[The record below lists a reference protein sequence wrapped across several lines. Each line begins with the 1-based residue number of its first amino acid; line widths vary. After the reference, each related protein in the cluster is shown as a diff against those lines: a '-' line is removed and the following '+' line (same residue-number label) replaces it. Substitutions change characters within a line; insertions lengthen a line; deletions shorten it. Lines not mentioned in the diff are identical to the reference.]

1 MSNPHRRSLALV
13 SLVATLL
20 CAVPRAGLAEV
31 ARLDVTARADVAG
44 YPYERITG
52 RITFS
57 VDPRDAHNA
66 VIVDLDKAPRTASG
80 RVEFS
85 ADFVILQP
93 KSGGN
98 GVALLDIVNRGRLTA
113 FGFNK
118 PTPDSREVGDG
129 FLFARGFTIVAVG
142 WEFDAPRSAGMLT
155 LDAPVATANGKAI
168 TGIVR
173 GTVTPNARV
182 DAITFTDLAG
192 YKPVDAAAADSIL
205 TVRDAANGK
214 ATTLPRTQWRLS
226 GNDVTMTSGFEPG
239 RIYELS
245 YRAAN
250 PPVAGVGFLAVRD
263 VASWLKHA
271 PAAPSHPSR
280 VYAYGASQ
288 SGRFLR
294 DFLYH
299 GCNTDERGRQVLDAT
314 MIHIAGSARLDLN
327 RRWAMPVS
335 LGTYTAT
342 SFPFADAA
350 QRDPITGAMD
360 GELDNPRAR
369 MNQPKVFYTNTGV
382 EYWGGGRAAALVHLT
397 ADGTA
402 DIAPP
407 PNVRIYFLAGAQ
419 HTPGRFPPPAQDV
432 TEQRQNPTDYWWT
445 LRALLV
451 AIDRWVRDGAEPPAS
466 AYPKLADGTLV
477 KADGI
482 AFPAIPHVH
491 SPHGVWGGARIHNGL
506 IAHDGAGTALPH
518 LVPQVGDEGNERA
531 GVRLPEVEV
540 PLATYTGWNFRAARV
555 GGSDRLEPL
564 AGSYIPFSPTQ
575 RERQRVHDSRA
586 SIEERYATLES
597 YSQRIRASAA
607 DLVKRGYV
615 LEQDAS
621 AIVARA
627 LDHWAIATAAPST
640 TTATA
645 R

>member
-1 MSNPHRRSLALV
+1 MRMMLRLAIVSLATWMAGV
-13 SLVATLL
+13 SPQA
-20 CAVPRAGLAEV
+20 ALAEV

-44 YPYERITG
+44 YPYERVTG

-57 VDPRDAHNA
+57 VDPKDSRNA
-66 VIVDLDKAPRTASG
+66 VIVDLDKAPRTPAG
-80 RVEFS
+80 GVEFS
-85 ADFVILQP
+85 ADFVMLQP

-129 FLFARGFTIVAVG
+129 FLLTRGFTIVAVG
-142 WEFDAPRSAGMLT
+142 WEFDAPRAAGLLT
-155 LDAPVATANGKAI
+155 LDAPVATDGGKPI
-168 TGIVR
+168 TGMVH
-173 GTVTPNARV
+173 GTATPNARL

-192 YKPVDAAAADSIL
+192 YTPTDAAAADSVL
-205 TVRDAANGK
+205 TVRDAVNGK
-214 ATTLPRTQWRLS
+214 PTTLSHAQWRLK
-226 GNDVTMTSGFEPG
+226 GNVVTMTGGFEAG

-271 PAAPSHPSR
+271 PDAPAHPSR

-299 GCNTDERGRQVLDAT
+299 GCNTDERGRQVLDAA

-327 RRWAMPVS
+327 RRWATPVS
-335 LGTYTAT
+335 LGTFSAT

-350 QRDPITGAMD
+350 QRDPVSGVIEGA
-360 GELDNPRAR
+360 LDNARAR
-369 MNQPKVFYTNTGV
+369 TNQPKVFYTNTGV

-397 ADGTA
+397 ADGSA
-402 DIAPP
+402 DITPP
-407 PNVRIYFLAGAQ
+407 QNVRIFFLAGAQ
-419 HTPGRFPPPAQDV
+419 HTPGRFPPPAPEV

-451 AIDRWVRDGAEPPAS
+451 ALDRWVRDGAEPPAS
-466 AYPKLADGTLV
+466 AYPRLADGTLI
-477 KADGI
+477 KADAV

-491 SPHGVWGGARIHNGL
+491 SPRGLWGGARIHNAL
-506 IAHDGAGTALPH
+506 IKRDGAGAALPY
-518 LVPQVGDEGNERA
+518 LVPQVGDDGNERA

-555 GGSDRLEPL
+555 GGTGRLEPL
-564 AGSYIPFSPTQ
+564 AGSYIPFSSTL
-575 RERQRVHDSRA
+575 RERERTHDPRP
-586 SIEERYATLES
+586 SIEERYATPEM
-597 YSQRIRASAA
+597 YGQRIRASAA

-615 LEQDAS
+615 LEQDVP
-621 AIVARA
+621 AIVGRA
-627 LDHWAIATAAPST
+627 LEHWAVATAAAST